1 MSNDRAGFSQPSAEV
16 ERQVLGERLKE
27 AREYVGLKQDDVA
40 KKLGI
45 PRSALSNIEAGSRK
59 VDAIELAQL
68 ARVVSAPCGL
78 VHRRRSERRC
88 RQNAGGSRTCRAR
101 GRGTLAAG
109 STRTGAVCGFFEIT
123 RTGEGRIRWSIAA
136 LRS

>member
-1 MSNDRAGFSQPSAEV
+1 MSNDRAGFSQPSADTN
-16 ERQVLGERLKE
+16 RQLLSERLKE

-68 ARVVSAPCGL
+68 AKLYQRPVAWFTGEDPNRTPNKMPKEVAHVARAAAALSQQD
-78 VHRRRSERRC
+78 
-88 RQNAGGSRTCRAR
+88 RQELARFADFLKSRAR
-101 GRGTLAAG
+101 AKAG
-109 STRTGAVCGFFEIT
+109 SD
-123 RTGEGRIRWSIAA
+123 GR
-136 LRS
+136 

>member
-1 MSNDRAGFSQPSAEV
+1 MSNERAAFSQPSADTD
-16 ERQVLGERLKE
+16 RQLLGERLKE

-68 ARVVSAPCGL
+68 AKLYQRPVAWFTGEDP
-78 VHRRRSERRC
+78 HRGAEKMLAEVAHVARAAAALSDQD
-88 RQNAGGSRTCRAR
+88 RQELARFADFLKSRAR
-101 GRGTLAAG
+101 AKAG
-109 STRTGAVCGFFEIT
+109 SD
-123 RTGEGRIRWSIAA
+123 GR
-136 LRS
+136 

>member
-1 MSNDRAGFSQPSAEV
+1 MTNDRAGFSQPSTDV
-16 ERQVLGERLKE
+16 DRQALSERLKE

-68 ARVVSAPCGL
+68 AKLYQRPVAWFTGEDPSGATDKIPEEVAHVARAAASL
-78 VHRRRSERRC
+78 SQQD
-88 RQNAGGSRTCRAR
+88 RQELARFADFLKSRAR
-101 GRGTLAAG
+101 TKAG
-109 STRTGAVCGFFEIT
+109 SD
-123 RTGEGRIRWSIAA
+123 GR
-136 LRS
+136 

>member
-1 MSNDRAGFSQPSAEV
+1 MNNDRVSFSQPTSDAN
-16 ERQVLGERLKE
+16 RQALGERLKE

-68 ARVVSAPCGL
+68 AKLYQRPVAWFTGDDPSGAADKISDEVAHVARAAASL
-78 VHRRRSERRC
+78 SLQD
-88 RQNAGGSRTCRAR
+88 RQELARFADFLKSRAR
-101 GRGTLAAG
+101 TKAG
-109 STRTGAVCGFFEIT
+109 SD
-123 RTGEGRIRWSIAA
+123 GR
-136 LRS
+136 

>member
-1 MSNDRAGFSQPSAEV
+1 MSNDRASFSQPTAEA

-68 ARVVSAPCGL
+68 AKLYQRPVAWFTGEDS
-78 VHRRRSERRC
+78 RRAADKMPKEVAHVARAAASLS
-88 RQNAGGSRTCRAR
+88 RQDRQELARFADFLKSRAR
-101 GRGTLAAG
+101 AKAG
-109 STRTGAVCGFFEIT
+109 SD
-123 RTGEGRIRWSIAA
+123 GR
-136 LRS
+136 